1 MLRRLVA
8 YSIVG
13 HAPCNE
19 LTRGLKNNGKLSDV
33 SEMVIK
39 KLHGI
44 EGSEAFLVRH
54 AMSNED
60 FAAVPAQQEG
70 QTGGHRR

>member
-1 MLRRLVA
+1 
-8 YSIVG
+8 
-13 HAPCNE
+13 
-19 LTRGLKNNGKLSDV
+19 
-33 SEMVIK
+33 MVIK

-44 EGSEAFLVRH
+44 EGSEAFLVRY